1 MCDPV
6 SLLLLASVGVAAKT
20 TSDANTAA
28 AERDAEAARVKAEA
42 DRSKSRSD
50 LDTRAGRYANY
61 RDRRI
66 AGAGKRNPF
75 ADASGD
81 LFSPRSFFQAG

>member
-6 SLLLLASVGVAAKT
+6 SLLLLATVGVAAKT
-20 TSDANTAA
+20 TSDANAAA
-28 AERDAEAARVKAEA
+28 AERDAEAKRVKAEA
-42 DRSKSRSD
+42 AKAKSRSD
-50 LDTRAGRYANY
+50 LDTRSTRYASY
-61 RDRRI
+61 RDRRL

-75 ADASGD
+75 ADASGE